1 MTADLLAGAVAGL
14 AVAMPVGAIGAYLLG
29 LAARER
35 FIVAAAAAMGVAS
48 VDGAYALVAS
58 LGGAGLRSLLQR
70 TSTVLTVLAALVL
83 VGLALR
89 TLQQATRRYRAVV
102 PPIAGAGHL
111 VSPLRAYAAMVG
123 LTAVNPATVI
133 TFSAVALGRPAGNA
147 GLSWLAV
154 GLFTVGAFA
163 ASAAWQLLLVG
174 GGSLLGRLLAG
185 RRGQLGIAV
194 ASALLMLGLA
204 TTVVVGSA
212 SVG

>member
-1 MTADLLAGAVAGL
+1 VTAGLLAGAIAGL

-35 FIVAAAAAMGVAS
+35 FSVAAAAAVGVAS

-83 VGLALR
+83 IGLALR
-89 TLQQATRRYRAVV
+89 TLQQAVRRYRTAT
-102 PPIAGAGHL
+102 PPVASAGRLG
-111 VSPLRAYAAMVG
+111 SPLRAYAALVG

-133 TFSAVALGRPAGNA
+133 TFSAVVLGRPAGNA
-147 GLSWLAV
+147 SLSWLTV
-154 GLFTVGAFA
+154 GLFAAGAFA
-163 ASAAWQLLLVG
+163 ASAGWQLVVVG
-174 GGSLLGRLLAG
+174 GGSVLGRLLAG
-185 RRGQLGIAV
+185 RRGQLGIAI

-204 TTVVVGSA
+204 AAVLIG
-212 SVG
+212 

>member
-1 MTADLLAGAVAGL
+1 MRSVTADLLAGALAGL

-35 FIVAAAAAMGVAS
+35 FSVAAAAAAGVAS

-70 TSTVLTVLAALVL
+70 TSAALTVAAALVL
-83 VGLALR
+83 LGLAIL
-89 TLQQATRRYRAVV
+89 TLHRAIRRYRTVA
-102 PPIAGAGHL
+102 PPISPAGRLA
-111 VSPLRAYAAMVG
+111 SPLRAYAALVG

-133 TFSAVALGRPAGNA
+133 TFSAVVLGRPLENA
-147 GLSWLAV
+147 GVSWLAI
-154 GLFTVGAFA
+154 GAFTLGAFA

-174 GGSLLGRLLAG
+174 GGSLVGRLLAG

-194 ASALLMLGLA
+194 GSALLMLGLA
-204 TTVVVGSA
+204 AAVLAG
-212 SVG
+212 